1 MERRTVIVSGGSRGL
16 GQAIVEMLLSK
27 RDYAVATFSRSK
39 TKFISDV
46 EAEVSGDRFL
56 YDSVDITNRN
66 AVKGFVAEVF
76 ELYGTI
82 DVLINNAGV
91 ASDGVLALFDESD
104 IDKLLDVNVKGAMYL
119 TKQCVRL
126 MIAQHSGKV
135 INISSIIAEN
145 GYTGL
150 SVYSATKAALEGFTR
165 SLARELGRRGI
176 TVNAVA
182 PGYLRTEMTHGLTD
196 EQMDQIVRRTPLG
209 RLGELE
215 DVVSLIEYL
224 CSDDCRFITGQ
235 TFVVDGGLTV

>member
-1 MERRTVIVSGGSRGL
+1 VIVSGGSRGL